1 VAANKTT
8 QQAIDGVVRS
18 VAPAS
23 SGTNAISAVSSVLP
37 AAADL
42 SSSMSDLSNKLDD
55 LITATQTQAQ
65 VTAAN
70 RLAVAQGATA
80 QSSGASGSTLGA
92 IGSVASSFLGGGV
105 VPLISGLIDLF
116 SGGGSDAPPALTRY
130 APPANLNF
138 SAANGPASSLSGL
151 QGVSYDQSGQPRA
164 AASSS
169 GGSSQAITIQVQAM
183 DSQSFLDH
191 SQDIASA
198 VREAML
204 NMHPLNDV
212 ISDM

>member
-1 VAANKTT
+1 MKTRWQPKGAVAANRTT
-8 QQAIDGVVRS
+8 QQTIDGVVRT
-18 VAPAS
+18 VAPPS
-23 SGTNAISAVSSVLP
+23 SESTLSAQ
-37 AAADL
+37 
-42 SSSMSDLSNKLDD
+42 LDD
-55 LITATQTQAQ
+55 LITATLTQAQ

-70 RLAVAQGATA
+70 TLAVGQGAAA
-80 QSSGASGSTLGA
+80 QSSGSSGSMLGA
-92 IGSVASSFLGGGV
+92 IGSVASSFLGGGI

-116 SGGGSDAPPALTRY
+116 GGGSSDTPPVLTRY
-130 APPANLNF
+130 SPPASLNF
-138 SAANGPASSLSGL
+138 SAANGPGSSL
-151 QGVSYDQSGQPRA
+151 QGVSYDQSGQPRTA
-164 AASSS
+164 GSNS

-198 VREAML
+198 VRQAML

>member
-1 VAANKTT
+1 MAGNRTT
-8 QQAIDGVVRS
+8 LQAIDGVVRS

-23 SGTNAISAVSSVLP
+23 SGANASSALSSVLLGG
-37 AAADL
+37 ADL
-42 SSSMSDLSNKLDD
+42 SNSLSDVATRLDS

-70 RLAVAQGATA
+70 TLAVAQGATA
-80 QSSGASGSTLGA
+80 QSSGGAGSTLSTVGN
-92 IGSVASSFLGGGV
+92 VAASFLGGGI

-116 SGGGSDAPPALTRY
+116 SGSGSDAPPALTRY
-130 APPANLNF
+130 APPASLNF
-138 SAANGPASSLSGL
+138 AVANGPLDSSLSGL

-164 AASSS
+164 T
-169 GGSSQAITIQVQAM
+169 GGSSTAPQAITIQVQAM

-204 NMHPLNDV
+204 NMHPINDLV
-212 ISDM
+212 SDM

>member
-1 VAANKTT
+1 MAGNKTT

-18 VAPAS
+18 VTPS
-23 SGTNAISAVSSVLP
+23 SGGASVSSAVSSVLP
-37 AAADL
+37 ADL
-42 SSSMSDLSNKLDD
+42 NGSLSEVSNKLDD
-55 LITATQTQAQ
+55 LITATLTQAQ

-70 RLAVAQGATA
+70 TLAVAQGATS
-80 QSSGASGSTLGA
+80 QSSGGGSGSTLSA
-92 IGSVASSFLGGGV
+92 IGSVASSFLGGGI

-130 APPANLNF
+130 APPASLNF
-138 SAANGPASSLSGL
+138 AAANGPLDSSVSGL
-151 QGVSYDQSGQPRA
+151 KGVSYDQSGQPRA
-164 AASSS
+164 T
-169 GGSSQAITIQVQAM
+169 GSNSAPQTITIQVQAM

-212 ISDM
+212 IGDM